1 MKSFIRLPVFFL
13 FSALCGWSSIS
24 SAGFAQVKVP
34 GFQSGS
40 GGYSYQGSSPA
51 NAGSFWTAGSI
62 IVAGKT
68 IDLGVAVPLAAN
80 MAEFAVGVARGNP
93 AWIAAG
99 AVAAWL
105 LPYGIQ
111 WIAGQWQM
119 VQSSVPVGSTA
130 GYWYSNSWSSF
141 GGACSV
147 KYGPKPRMSD
157 AVSCGF
163 ARWPGGP
170 VGASGNCSD
179 LGTTAVNCSIEHYG
193 VYTVQFNYTANV
205 CTGDQ
210 LWING
215 ACQTPGSTSHPVTD
229 AEWAEVKAHPVPDSV
244 PDEIADHQPVP
255 VQTPQIE
262 PKVVPI
268 SQPYL
273 NPQGQPVQDIVQITP
288 APEVGPDYV
297 EIKTGTEAL
306 PSSTPIPDESD
317 PNHPNVTT
325 DPKEE
330 QNKFCQDATLLD
342 SHVRKLVG
350 KHIHLEANWLGRKL
364 FEWNRVSDPTS
375 RVDRQLAAS
384 RDYKLPKQAFAQY
397 KSAEIHTKQ
406 KRRIPKAAFVL
417 SAVLVAVPI
426 VGWRLYTSIGARI
439 NPPQS
444 AGIATAGGRGPAQ
457 PAPPS
462 QGGASPKSKE
472 VTLADFVPRLHG
484 MPETAPGYDE
494 VRKVVAMPVIVGC
507 VASETRLTCYTEQ
520 ATRVALDVATC
531 RERLEAPLHNPYKV
545 AAYSQEGSA
554 QPGKLSSAS
563 VSESEPPS
571 ARSAPPGGTS
581 VIGGGGGSWGGV
593 AAKDTWGGVR

>member
-147 KYGPKPRMSD
+147 KYGPKPGMSD

-297 EIKTGTEAL
+297 DIKTGTEAL
-306 PSSTPIPDESD
+306 PSSTPIPNESD
-317 PNHPNVTT
+317 PNHPNVTP
-325 DPKEE
+325 DPEPDME
-330 QNKFCQDATLLD
+330 KFCESNPDVSACSPLGTPADAEQ
-342 SHVRKLVG
+342 
-350 KHIHLEANWLGRKL
+350 I
-364 FEWNRVSDPTS
+364 PT
-375 RVDRQLAAS
+375 V
-384 RDYKLPKQAFAQY
+384 
-397 KSAEIHTKQ
+397 
-406 KRRIPKAAFVL
+406 
-417 SAVLVAVPI
+417 
-426 VGWRLYTSIGARI
+426 
-439 NPPQS
+439 
-444 AGIATAGGRGPAQ
+444 
-457 PAPPS
+457 
-462 QGGASPKSKE
+462 PKS
-472 VTLADFVPRLHG
+472 VNG
-484 MPETAPGYDE
+484 IQ
-494 VRKVVAMPVIVGC
+494 PV
-507 VASETRLTCYTEQ
+507 
-520 ATRVALDVATC
+520 
-531 RERLEAPLHNPYKV
+531 N
-545 AAYSQEGSA
+545 
-554 QPGKLSSAS
+554 
-563 VSESEPPS
+563 
-571 ARSAPPGGTS
+571 
-581 VIGGGGGSWGGV
+581 IGGGGSCPSPIHVSFMGRGLTVSWDLICQFAGSIRPIVIGLAWFFAGSAFLFG
-593 AAKDTWGGVR
+593 ARRHG